1 MDMNQDALNQIALT
15 LTKHFDS
22 LYYVDIET
30 GNYTEYTSG
39 QMLETAGI
47 PNSGTDFFTESQ
59 QNAPKC
65 VHPDDLELVIG
76 IHDKAAMLEHLS
88 HNRFYSVVYKLILDG
103 QIIRVRH
110 FEIMCE
116 DNAHILCCLENIEA
130 EVKEREERERNLQ
143 SAQRMARLDILTGI
157 RNKNAFAEYAD
168 EIKTKIISV
177 PEQLHFGIV
186 MCDMNNL
193 KLINDTRGHSFG
205 DEALMRTSR
214 MICEIYD
221 HSPVF
226 RIGGDEFVV
235 ILDGRDYDDRNSLL
249 EKLREESLANKRSS
263 SGPEVACGMAVFE
276 IGDTFDEVFERA
288 DQEMYAN
295 KKDLKSSFVKD
306 YYMDM
311 EKIDTP
317 ISDERKRL
325 LDGMFGALYTTS
337 GGGYLFLNDMHY
349 DLSRWSLPLV
359 DDFGM
364 KSEYMYHADRFWQE
378 HIHPEDIKV
387 YREAVDAVL
396 CGNAELRAIKYRAR
410 KADGTYV
417 VCSTRGFVLNDKEGN
432 PEYFGGIIIT
442 EDNR

>member
-1 MDMNQDALNQIALT
+1 MEMNQEAINQIART

-39 QMLETAGI
+39 QMLRSAGI
-47 PNSGTDFFTESQ
+47 PQNGTDFFNDSQ
-59 QNAPKC
+59 KNASKC
-65 VHPDDLELVIG
+65 VHPDDLDLVISL
-76 IHDKAAMLEHLS
+76 HSKAAILERLS
-88 HNRFYSVVYKLILDG
+88 HNRFYSVAYRLIING
-103 QIIRVRH
+103 KIIRVRH

-116 DNAHILCCLENIEA
+116 DNAHILCCLENIED
-130 EVKEREERERNLQ
+130 EVREREERERNLQ
-143 SAQRMARLDILTGI
+143 SAQRMARLDVLTGI
-157 RNKNAFAEYAD
+157 RNKNAFAEYTE
-168 EIKTKIISV
+168 EIKKKILSV
-177 PEQLHFGIV
+177 PEHLHFGIV
-186 MCDMNNL
+186 MCDMNDL

-205 DEALMRTSR
+205 DEALMRASR

-235 ILDGRDYDDRNSLL
+235 ILDGRDYDDRDSLL
-249 EKLREESLANKRSS
+249 GKLKEESLANKRSR
-263 SGPEVACGMAVFE
+263 SGPEVACGMAIFE
-276 IGDTFDEVFERA
+276 NGDTFDTVLHRA
-288 DQEMYAN
+288 DQEMYVN
-295 KKDLKSSFVKD
+295 KKDLKSVFVKD
-306 YYMDM
+306 YFMDM

-317 ISDERKRL
+317 ITAERKRL

-337 GGGYLFLNDMHY
+337 GGGYVFLNDMRY

-364 KSEYMYHADRFWQE
+364 KSEYMYHADILWQE
-378 HIHPEDIKV
+378 HIHPEDMKV

-396 CGNAELRAIKYRAR
+396 CGNAEVRAIHYRAR

-417 VCSTRGFVLNDKEGN
+417 VCSTRGFVLSDKDGN
-432 PEYFGGIIIT
+432 PDYFGGIITT
-442 EDNR
+442 EGGR